1 MESFG
6 AAVNGVS
13 YTEDPFS
20 GPLTFIAPWNYKV
33 LAALMFVVTSVS
45 LCENFTVMLVTFR
58 FKQLR
63 QPLNYII
70 VNLSVA
76 DFLVSLTGGTIS
88 FLTNFHGY
96 FFLGKWACVLEGF
109 AVTFFGI
116 VALWSLAVLAFER
129 FFVICRPLG
138 NIRLRGKHAAL
149 GLLFVWTFSF
159 IWTIPPVLGWSSYTV
174 SKIAQTLIYHTHIS
188 RFLTCSKSVLP
199 LTSLSLN
206 IIMCFSME
214 MKKRKKVKKERYCN
228 CDILFHNS
236 EFISAILSLYLTI
249 QNPRLAAVPAFFSK
263 TAAVYNPIIYVFM
276 NKQFRKCLVQ
286 LLSCSDVTVIEGNI
300 NQTTERAGMTNESNT
315 GEMSAIAARIPAAGS
330 IPPKTEEHPNERS
343 SFTQIPIPE
352 NKVCPM

>member
-1 MESFG
+1 MESFD

-13 YTEDPFS
+13 HSEDPFS
-20 GPLTFIAPWNYKV
+20 GPLTSIAPWNYRV

-70 VNLSVA
+70 VNLSLA

-88 FLTNFHGY
+88 FLTNFRGY

-174 SKIAQTLIYHTHIS
+174 SKIGTTCEPNWYSGNFQDHTFIIT
-188 RFLTCSKSVLP
+188 FFTTCFIFP
-199 LTSLSLN
+199 LGV
-206 IIMCFSME
+206 IMVCYCKLLRKLRKVSNTHGRLGNARKPERQVTRMVVVMIVAFMVAWTPYAAFSI
-214 MKKRKKVKKERYCN
+214 V
-228 CDILFHNS
+228 
-236 EFISAILSLYLTI
+236 
-249 QNPRLAAVPAFFSK
+249 
-263 TAAVYNPIIYVFM
+263 
-276 NKQFRKCLVQ
+276 FRKCLVQ
-286 LLSCSDVTVIEGNI
+286 LLSCSDVSVVEGNI

-315 GEMSAIAARIPAAGS
+315 GEMSAIAARIPAAGTV
-330 IPPKTEEHPNERS
+330 PLKTEEPPNERS